1 MKNIKQFFFIFL
13 KYEVL
18 VSIGVKFMDVILL
31 VLFYDKNFID
41 VMCCFVGILFFIFI
55 DGLLILFEKI
65 VLKFKSFGSF

>member
-1 MKNIKQFFFIFL
+1 
-13 KYEVL
+13 
-18 VSIGVKFMDVILL
+18 MDVILL

-65 VLKFKSFGSF
+65 FLKFKSFGSF